1 MYIKESCLLV
11 AEIVETLNANN
22 LERPDGLVKVFLRLD
37 KFPKPSQKYLE
48 GLF

>member
-22 LERPDGLVKVFLRLD
+22 LERPDGLVKVFLD
-37 KFPKPSQKYLE
+37 KFLKPSQEYLE
-48 GLF
+48 DPF